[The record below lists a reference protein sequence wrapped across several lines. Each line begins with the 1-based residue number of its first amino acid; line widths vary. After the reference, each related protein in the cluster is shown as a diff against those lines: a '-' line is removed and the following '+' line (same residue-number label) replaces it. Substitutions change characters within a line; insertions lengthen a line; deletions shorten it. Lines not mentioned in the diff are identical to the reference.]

1 MITRSHSFKQMMF
14 LDRVLTDLRHAKLVY
29 DSSDGAVSVVY
40 MMELRPDH
48 CVQVVLDLQLLTPA
62 SIVCREIHEETWCST
77 FAVRFVYHPE
87 DTPNIENVV
96 FKRLKHEAPS
106 EYMNLAVYA
115 EKVLCEHARA
125 LEREGSD
132 VHHDFGEWTPFYLA
146 CAMAERVPLTP
157 WQVREVAYAAW
168 RQHNSLVETFRTLMN
183 LEVAKR
189 HCYWGHWGLAT
200 LYFVEEEESDAPVE

>member
-29 DSSDGAVSVVY
+29 DSSDGAVSVIY
-40 MMELRPDH
+40 TRELRQDY

-62 SIVCREIHEETWCST
+62 SIVYREVPEETWCST
-77 FAVRFVYHPE
+77 FAVRFKYHPE
-87 DTPNIENVV
+87 DSPHTESFV
-96 FKRLKHEAPS
+96 FKRLEHEAPS
-106 EYMNLAVYA
+106 AYMNLAVYA
-115 EKVLCEHARA
+115 EEVLRAHARA

-132 VHHDFGEWTPFYLA
+132 VQHDLGEWTPFYLA
-146 CAMAERVPLTP
+146 CAMAERVPTTP
-157 WQVREVAYAAW
+157 WKVREVAYAAW
-168 RQHNSLVETFRTLMN
+168 RQHNSLVETFRTLMD

-189 HCYWGHWGLAT
+189 HCYWGHWGLGT